1 MNMNDMFTVGIALR
15 MARRKLTITV
25 GVVDLIAKE
34 ICDEVARNDA
44 SGDFDP
50 ELFLTVAGVR
60 T

>member
-34 ICDEVARNDA
+34 I
-44 SGDFDP
+44 
-50 ELFLTVAGVR
+50 
-60 T
+60 